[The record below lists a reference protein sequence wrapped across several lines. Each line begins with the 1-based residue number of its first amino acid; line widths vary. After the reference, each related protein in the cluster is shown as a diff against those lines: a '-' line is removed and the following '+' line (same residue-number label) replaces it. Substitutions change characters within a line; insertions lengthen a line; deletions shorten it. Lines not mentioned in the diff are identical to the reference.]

1 MAAEHAA
8 SEVERAGDAAVSE
21 PVVSEELARRL
32 VEQARTEGLS
42 LIGPGGLLGDL
53 TKKVLETSLEVEMT
67 DHLGYD
73 RYAEEGRNRGNSRNG
88 KRAKTVIT
96 EVGPIE
102 INVPRDR
109 DASFEP
115 VMVRKGQRRLDGIEP
130 LVLSLSAKGLTHG
143 EISAHFAEVYGA
155 SVSKDTVTR
164 ITDTVVAEMADWQNR
179 PLDRVY
185 PVLFIDV
192 IFVKIRDGPGRPAD
206 LRRDRGQPRW

>member
-1 MAAEHAA
+1 MSPAVEAAGEADGGG
-8 SEVERAGDAAVSE
+8 VVSAPE

-73 RYAEEGRNRGNSRNG
+73 KHAAEGRNRGNSRNG
-88 KRAKTVIT
+88 TRAKTVIT

-102 INVPRDR
+102 IDVPRDR

-115 VMVRKGQRRLDGIEP
+115 VIVRTGQRRLDGIEP
-130 LVLSLSAKGLTHG
+130 LVLSLSAKGLTYG
-143 EISAHFAEVYGA
+143 EISAHFADVYGA
-155 SVSKDTVTR
+155 
-164 ITDTVVAEMADWQNR
+164 
-179 PLDRVY
+179 
-185 PVLFIDV
+185 
-192 IFVKIRDGPGRPAD
+192 
-206 LRRDRGQPRW
+206 